1 MKFRK
6 RIFIILLFIIT
17 NLLVAFFTQ
26 QYTAYVV
33 EENFKDF
40 KINLRTINVGPWV
53 TNFKATTKT
62 KKLNMFKTSFDVD
75 VTIEG
80 MCVWD
85 DVKVDYIQ
93 KSERIEKIDG
103 KNIAIIEFE
112 PVYAHT
118 KSPSEFNYGGKYK
131 EKFTY
136 TLNAY
141 ESGNLVYKLRC
152 GDFEKT
158 IYVSFDK

>member
-1 MKFRK
+1 MNFK
-6 RIFIILLFIIT
+6 RRLRIILIFVIT

-26 QYTAYVV
+26 QYTTYIV
-33 EENFKDF
+33 EENFKDY
-40 KINLRTINVGPWV
+40 KINLRTISVGPWV
-53 TNFKATTKT
+53 TNFNATTKT

-80 MCVWD
+80 YCIYD

-93 KSERIEKIDG
+93 KSERIEKFDG
-103 KNIAIIEFE
+103 KDVAIIEFE
-112 PVYAHT
+112 PVYTRT
-118 KSPSEFNYGGKYK
+118 KNPLEFNYGGKYK

-141 ESGNLVYKLRC
+141 DSGNLVYKLRC
-152 GDFEKT
+152 GDFEKN
-158 IYVSFDK
+158 IYISFNK

>member
-1 MKFRK
+1 MNFKT
-6 RIFIILLFIIT
+6 RIRIILLFIIT

-26 QYTAYVV
+26 QYTSYIV
-33 EENFKDF
+33 EENFKDY
-40 KINLRTINVGPWV
+40 KINLRTINIGPWV

-80 MCVWD
+80 MCVHD

-103 KNIAIIEFE
+103 KDVAIIEFE
-112 PVYAHT
+112 PVYTHT
-118 KSPSEFNYGGKYK
+118 RNPLEYNYNGKYK

-141 ESGNLVYKLRC
+141 NSGNLVYKLRC

-158 IYVSFDK
+158 IYVSFNK